1 MHRCSKAETQHPGGA
16 WRDGTPRVSRRAR
29 GEVTTGRLVLLQEF
43 VKTRAPGRCQ
53 PCSKPCKA
61 AAAKLCFT
69 PGAVVFTSCYGASR
83 RN

>member
-1 MHRCSKAETQHPGGA
+1 MHRWSKAETQHPGGA

-29 GEVTTGRLVLLQEF
+29 GRLILLQEF
-43 VKTRAPGRCQ
+43 VKTRAPGKCQ
-53 PCSKPCKA
+53 PCSKPHKA